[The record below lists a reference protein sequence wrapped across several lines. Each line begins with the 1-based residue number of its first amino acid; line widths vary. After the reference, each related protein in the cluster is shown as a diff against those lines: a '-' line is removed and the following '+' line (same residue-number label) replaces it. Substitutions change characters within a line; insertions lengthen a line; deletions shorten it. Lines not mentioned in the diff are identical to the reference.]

1 MMTKVNPQSQ
11 VGPCLCGPAYNPK
24 PNSAHDERT
33 ASLVNRAM
41 YSYGTALARGCGFR
55 SSISPQILPPKSRSV
70 SLSLSRHFPISLS
83 LLHLAADGRRRGG
96 RRLRHPAAA
105 GAGARWQGVPG
116 GRRAGG
122 VPVQAVRD
130 AARLHG
136 PRHRHAGPRAAAGP
150 LPRAPR
156 VAHRHRQVA
165 LPPLLRARL
174 AAPLAAAAPD
184 PFLHGGGFVP
194 DDTQKQAT
202 PGTSPRASP
211 LLSARV
217 AFAAVLGAA
226 DLQPFLLISLCPF
239 LMFRRPGEGDQE
251 EECSDHL
258 LCDVRFSSLFAQ
270 TDETSSIDSELLVG
284 YLSEGGRTRR

>member
-1 MMTKVNPQSQ
+1 MGAAAADEDFATPPPPARAPGGRVYQ
-11 VGPCLCGPAYNPK
+11 VGGVPVEFPYK
-24 PNSAHDERT
+24 P
-33 ASLVNRAM
+33 
-41 YSYGTALARGCGFR
+41 YGTQLAFMGRVIATLDRARRQGRSHALLE
-55 SSISPQILPPKSRSV
+55 SPTGTGK
-70 SLSLSRHFPISLS
+70 SLS
-83 LLHLAADGRRRGG
+83 LLCSALAWQRHYP
-96 RRLRHPAAA
+96 LRAPPAAA
-105 GAGARWQGVPG
+105 
-116 GRRAGG
+116 
-122 VPVQAVRD
+122 
-130 AARLHG
+130 
-136 PRHRHAGPRAAAGP
+136 
-150 LPRAPR
+150 
-156 VAHRHRQVA
+156 
-165 LPPLLRARL
+165 
-174 AAPLAAAAPD
+174 AAAAPD

-284 YLSEGGRTRR
+284 YLTEGGRTRR